1 MSGIWPYVAALIPSA
16 GVGFLFWL
24 VIKNMIE
31 GDRKE
36 RLAHSQ
42 WDAAQASTRRPK
54 RQFRDILRPTRKSPE
69 RPLCAFGDA
78 PEQPILC
85 WHPAFIRPER
95 KSHGPARQHRA
106 R

>member
-1 MSGIWPYVAALIPSA
+1 VSGVWPYVAALIPSA

-42 WDAAQASTRRPK
+42 WD
-54 RQFRDILRPTRKSPE
+54 RDHATGPAEQQE
-69 RPLCAFGDA
+69 RPNSGEAGK
-78 PEQPILC
+78 Q
-85 WHPAFIRPER
+85 
-95 KSHGPARQHRA
+95 
-106 R
+106 

>member
-1 MSGIWPYVAALIPSA
+1 MSGAWPYVAALIPSA

-42 WDAAQASTRRPK
+42 WDAQH
-54 RQFRDILRPTRKSPE
+54 PE
-69 RPLCAFGDA
+69 TPSGTDNSNGSD
-78 PEQPILC
+78 
-85 WHPAFIRPER
+85 
-95 KSHGPARQHRA
+95 K
-106 R
+106 